1 MSQQINLFNPLFL
14 KQKKYF
20 SARTM
25 LQGLGMILIVLL
37 LFQGV
42 LIFQLHSLEQQR
54 IETQA
59 LHAQVQQQLLQSTGS
74 GLGNRSKLLEDEV
87 GRMAG
92 MIRGQEEVLKIME
105 GGNFGN
111 GDGYSRFLTALARQR
126 LGGLWLTGFTVSGGG
141 EELSI
146 RGRVL
151 RADLVPQYIRQ
162 LNQQAVMRG
171 HVISELTM
179 VRSEQPMSSTEP
191 LAGSSSVAAAPRHYI
206 EFALSTAKR
215 SDKPEGRP

>member
-25 LQGLGMILIVLL
+25 LQGLAIILVVLL
-37 LFQGV
+37 AFQGV
-42 LIFQLHSLEQQR
+42 LIFQLRLLERQR
-54 IETQA
+54 TETQA
-59 LHAQVQQQLLQSTGS
+59 LHAQVQQQLVQSTGS
-74 GLGNRSKLLEDEV
+74 GLRGPSKLVEDEIARV
-87 GRMAG
+87 TGS
-92 MIRGQEEVLKIME
+92 IRDQEEVLKTFE
-105 GGNFGN
+105 GGDFGN

-162 LNQQAVMRG
+162 LNQQTVMRG
-171 HVISELTM
+171 HVIAELTM
-179 VRSEQPMSSTEP
+179 VRSEEP
-191 LAGSSSVAAAPRHYI
+191 APSGEPAGSPSAAPKHFI
-206 EFALSTAKR
+206 EFALTTAKR
-215 SDKPEGRP
+215 SDKPEVRP

>member
-20 SARTM
+20 SAHTM
-25 LQGLGMILIVLL
+25 LQGLGIILVALL
-37 LFQGV
+37 VFQGA
-42 LIFQLHSLEQQR
+42 LIFQLRSLERQR
-54 IETQA
+54 TETQA

-87 GRMAG
+87 ARTAG
-92 MIRGQEEVLKIME
+92 MIRSQEEVLKIME

-111 GDGYSRFLTALARQR
+111 GDGYSGFLTALARQR

-179 VRSEQPMSSTEP
+179 VRSEQPMSTAEP
-191 LAGSSSVAAAPRHYI
+191 AGSSPVAAAPRHYI

>member
-14 KQKKYF
+14 RQKKYF
-20 SARTM
+20 SAYTM
-25 LQGLGMILIVLL
+25 LQGLGIILAVLL
-37 LFQGV
+37 VFQGV
-42 LIFQLHSLEQQR
+42 LTFQLRSLERQK

-74 GLGNRSKLLEDEV
+74 GLGAGSKLQEDERTRV
-87 GRMAG
+87 AG
-92 MIRGQEEVLKIME
+92 MVRDQEEVFKILE

-126 LGGLWLTGFTVSGGG
+126 LSGLWLTGFTVSGGG
-141 EELSI
+141 EEMSI

-151 RADLVPQYIRQ
+151 RADLVPKYIRQ

-171 HVISELTM
+171 HVISELKM
-179 VRSEQPMSSTEP
+179 VRSEEAVSSIERT
-191 LAGSSSVAAAPRHYI
+191 GSSPVAAAPRYYI
-206 EFALSTAKR
+206 EFALNTTKT
-215 SDKPEGRP
+215 SDRPEAHP

>member
-20 SARTM
+20 SARNM
-25 LQGLGMILIVLL
+25 LQGLGIILVVLL
-37 LFQGV
+37 AFEGV
-42 LIFQLHSLEQQR
+42 LIFQLRLLERQR
-54 IETQA
+54 TETQA
-59 LHAQVQQQLLQSTGS
+59 LHAQVQQQMVQSTGS
-74 GLGNRSKLLEDEV
+74 GLRGPSKLVEDELARV
-87 GRMAG
+87 TRS
-92 MIRGQEEVLKIME
+92 IRDQEEVLKIFE
-105 GGNFGN
+105 GGDFGN

-162 LNQQAVMRG
+162 LNQQTVMRG
-171 HVISELTM
+171 HVIAELTM
-179 VRSEQPMSSTEP
+179 VRSEEP
-191 LAGSSSVAAAPRHYI
+191 APSGEPAGSPSAAPRHFI
-206 EFALSTAKR
+206 EFALTTAKR
-215 SDKPEGRP
+215 NDKPEVRP